1 MDEFQ
6 EQLKS
11 IGYNP
16 KTYLQQVQVKSMYLD
31 YDWKTLQF
39 SDDNKYKLQIIN
51 PKNGKIVRFGATG
64 YNDYLI
70 YMFLVK
76 KRKITYDEAQKHR
89 ENFLKRMK
97 KTNDKLYSKKNLAR
111 NILW

>member
-1 MDEFQ
+1 MEFQ
-6 EQLKS
+6 EQLKA

-16 KTYLQQVQVKSMYLD
+16 KTYLQQAQVKSMYLN

-39 SDDNKYKLQIIN
+39 SDDDKYKLQIFN
-51 PKNGKIVRFGATG
+51 PANGKIVRFGATG

-70 YMFLVK
+70 YMFLAK
-76 KRKITYDEAQKHR
+76 KRKIDYEEAQKHR
-89 ENFLKRMK
+89 EDFLKRMK
-97 KTNDKLYSKKNLAR
+97 KTNDKLYSRKNLSR

>member
-1 MDEFQ
+1 MEFQ
-6 EQLKS
+6 EQLRK

-16 KTYLQQVQVKSMYLD
+16 KTYLQQVQIKAMYLD
-31 YDWKTLQF
+31 YDYKSLQF
-39 SDDNKYKLQIIN
+39 SDDDKYKLQITN
-51 PKNGKIVRFGATG
+51 PKGKIVRFGATG
-64 YNDYLI
+64 YNDFLI

-76 KRKITYDEAQKHR
+76 KRKIDYEEALKHQ

-97 KTNDKLYSKKNLAR
+97 KTNDKLYTKLNLSR

>member
-1 MDEFQ
+1 MEFQ

-16 KTYLQQVQVKSMYLD
+16 KTYLQQAQVKAMYLD

-39 SDDNKYKLQIIN
+39 SDDEKYKLQITN
-51 PKNGKIVRFGATG
+51 PKGKIIRFGATG

-76 KRKITYDEAQKHR
+76 KRKITYEEAQKHR

>member
-1 MDEFQ
+1 MEFQ
-6 EQLKS
+6 EQLKA

-16 KTYLQQVQVKSMYLD
+16 KTYLQQAQIKSMFID
-31 YDWKTLQF
+31 YDWKMLQF
-39 SDDNKYKLQIIN
+39 SDDDKYKLQIIN
-51 PKNGKIVRFGATG
+51 PANGKIIRFGATG

-76 KRKITYDEAQKHR
+76 KRKITYEEAQKHR

-97 KTNDKLYSKKNLAR
+97 KTNDKLYSKKNLSR

>member
-1 MDEFQ
+1 MEFQ

-39 SDDNKYKLQIIN
+39 SDDDKYKLQIIN

-76 KRKITYDEAQKHR
+76 KRKITYEEAQKHR
-89 ENFLKRMK
+89 DNFLKRMK

>member
-1 MDEFQ
+1 MEFQ

-16 KTYLQQVQVKSMYLD
+16 KTYLQQIQVKSMFLN
-31 YDWKTLQF
+31 YDWKNLQF
-39 SDDNKYKLQIIN
+39 SDDDKYKLQIIN
-51 PKNGKIVRFGATG
+51 PKNGKIIRFGATG

-89 ENFLKRMK
+89 DNFLKRMK